1 MKEKLKKM
9 TNDQLVAR
17 RDELKAIG
25 ENPENRSAD
34 ELEQLA
40 EERTAID
47 EELTERRAAAARDQ
61 LRRDAVAG
69 GTVVMN
75 VLARQPQ
82 QQEQREMNADSPEYR
97 TAWLKKMAVRDGVA
111 LFGELTEAENRA
123 YTHTTAN
130 TGAVVPTAVMNRIV
144 ELVES
149 NYPIYADATKDSM
162 VSGFQIP
169 RHTAIAAG
177 DAAATNE
184 GAANSDEQDTFDY
197 LPLSGVEI
205 KKHIVISRKMK
216 WQSISAFEDWVVKHI
231 AERIGVAKET
241 RILSQLNDA
250 TYGIAAAN
258 IQTGVECSDAGIR
271 ANLSLVR
278 GTGAKVIYANAYTI
292 WNILAAIHD
301 DAGNKAFIP
310 SPQSDPVTKGVVYG
324 YTVKEDSNLADK
336 VMYAGAPS
344 LILANNFEDLFIN
357 RAMDPKTF
365 EDIIAGY
372 SLFDAGL
379 EHPQGFVK
387 VTFANP
393 S

>member
-17 RDELKAIG
+17 RDELKAVG

-47 EELTERRAAAARDQ
+47 EELAERRADAAREQ
-61 LRRDAVAG
+61 LRRDTVANMVG
-69 GTVVMN
+69 AN

-82 QQEQREMNADSPEYR
+82 QQEQRELGADSAEYR

-149 NYPIYADATKDSM
+149 EYPMYNDASKSAM
-162 VSGFQIP
+162 VQGFQIP

-197 LPLSGVEI
+197 LPLAGVEI

-216 WQSISAFEDWVVKHI
+216 WQSISAFEDWIVTHI
-231 AERIGVAKET
+231 AERIGVAKEA
-241 RILSQLNDA
+241 RILSQLGDA

-258 IQTGVECSDAGIR
+258 VATGVEATDANIR
-271 ANLSLVR
+271 AKLGLVR
-278 GTGAKVIYANAYTI
+278 GTGAKVLYANAYTI
-292 WNILAAIHD
+292 WNILAGIND
-301 DAGNKAFIP
+301 GAGNKAFIP
-310 SPQSDPVTKGVVYG
+310 SPQADPVTKGVVYG
-324 YTVKEDSNLADK
+324 YTVKEDNNLANK
-336 VMYAGAPS
+336 VIYAGAPS
-344 LILANNFEDLFIN
+344 KILANNFEDLFIN

-365 EDIIAGY
+365 EDIVAGY

-379 EHPQGFVK
+379 ENPLAFVK
-387 VTFANP
+387 VTFQ
-393 S
+393 

>member
-9 TNDQLVAR
+9 TNEQLIAR
-17 RDELKAIG
+17 QSELKEIG
-25 ENPENRSAD
+25 ENPESRSVE

-40 EERTAID
+40 EERNLIE

-61 LRRDAVAG
+61 LRRDGIAAG
-69 GTVVMN
+69 SIGTN
-75 VLARQPQ
+75 VLARQPEPAQ
-82 QQEQREMNADSPEYR
+82 QRNYGPDSPEYR
-97 TAWLKKMAVRDGVA
+97 NAWLKKMAVRDGVA
-111 LFGELTEAENRA
+111 LFGELNEEETRA

-149 NYPIYADATKDSM
+149 EYPMYNDASKSAM
-162 VSGFQIP
+162 VQGFQIP

-197 LPLSGVEI
+197 LPLAGVEI

-216 WQSISAFEDWVVKHI
+216 WQSISAFEDWIVTHI
-231 AERIGVAKET
+231 AERIGVAKEA
-241 RILSQLNDA
+241 RILSQLGDA

-258 IQTGVECSDAGIR
+258 VATGVEATDANIR
-271 ANLSLVR
+271 AKLGLVR
-278 GTGAKVIYANAYTI
+278 GTGAKVLYANAYTI
-292 WNILAAIHD
+292 WNILAGIND
-301 DAGNKAFIP
+301 GAGNKAFIP
-310 SPQSDPVTKGVVYG
+310 SPQADPVTKGVVYG
-324 YTVKEDSNLADK
+324 YTVKEDNNLANK
-336 VMYAGAPS
+336 VIYAGAPS
-344 LILANNFEDLFIN
+344 KILANNFEDLFIN

-365 EDIIAGY
+365 EDIVAGY

-379 EHPQGFVK
+379 ENPLSFVK
-387 VTFANP
+387 VTFQ
-393 S
+393 

>member
-9 TNDQLVAR
+9 TNEQLITR
-17 RDELKAIG
+17 QNELKAIG

-40 EERTAID
+40 EERTMID
-47 EELTERRAAAARDQ
+47 EILAERRAEAARDQ
-61 LRRDAVAG
+61 LRRDAVAA
-69 GTVVMN
+69 GTTGST
-75 VLARQPQ
+75 VLGTQP
-82 QQEQREMNADSPEYR
+82 QQEQRELGADSAEYR

-111 LFGELTEAENRA
+111 LFGELTDAENRA

-130 TGAVVPTAVMNRIV
+130 TGAVVPTEVMNRIV

-149 NYPIYADATKDSM
+149 NYPIYADAEKSNM

-169 RHTAIAAG
+169 RHSAIAAG

-184 GAANSDEQDTFDY
+184 GVANSDEQDTFDY

-231 AERIGVAKET
+231 ADRIGVAKET

-278 GTGAKVIYANAYTI
+278 GNGNKVIYANAYTI

-372 SLFDAGL
+372 SLFDAGIENPL
-379 EHPQGFVK
+379 GFVK